1 MLSGLPRPD
10 DDSFLGEVDCRQR
23 DGEGGG
29 IAAEGEDI
37 QIVVLPFRE
46 AMDRV
51 ARGEI
56 CDAKTVIALEYLA
69 LLRAGSSFGS
79 NSPRHQTCRP
89 AIVMVE
95 YG

>member
-1 MLSGLPRPD
+1 MFSDPPRPD

-23 DGEGGG
+23 AGEGGG

-46 AMDRV
+46 AMDMV

-56 CDAKTVIALEYLA
+56 CDAKTIIALQHLA
-69 LLRAGSSFGS
+69 LVKAG
-79 NSPRHQTCRP
+79 N
-89 AIVMVE
+89 A
-95 YG
+95 